1 MKILAISATFPY
13 PPTRGGTPV
22 RTFNLLKHLA
32 RSHEIT
38 LVTQPTADATKTD
51 TDALRETIGELA
63 LFPPPVR
70 GKDRNAIVR
79 IARTVGRFGRFAI
92 EGTPPNVTHY
102 YLDEMQAYIDNAVN
116 SGEYDAIACEH
127 SVNEL
132 FVRPQWQQ
140 HLKTVVDVHSSAY
153 ATCRAQLQ
161 TGTAEKPLRD
171 RLNLPL
177 LYRYERRYCS
187 KFSTL
192 VVTTADD
199 GEQMHALAPNKP
211 IAVVPN
217 GVDLDRF
224 EPRTADPQTQNLVF
238 VGTMDY
244 ISNINAA
251 RFFALNVLPA
261 LQQRYPDASFT
272 IVGAKPVPAVTELAT
287 RQGVKVTGRVPS
299 VVEYLHGAAACV
311 VPMEVGF
318 GIKNKTLEAMAAG
331 VPVVASDRGLEGL
344 AVDGEG
350 VPLRALRANRVEE
363 YVEAIA
369 RLFDNPQL
377 RQELSH
383 NGRSLVETQ
392 YTWERAGRLYE
403 EVFAS

>member
-1 MKILAISATFPY
+1 
-13 PPTRGGTPV
+13 
-22 RTFNLLKHLA
+22 
-32 RSHEIT
+32 
-38 LVTQPTADATKTD
+38 
-51 TDALRETIGELA
+51 
-63 LFPPPVR
+63 
-70 GKDRNAIVR
+70 
-79 IARTVGRFGRFAI
+79 
-92 EGTPPNVTHY
+92 
-102 YLDEMQAYIDNAVN
+102 
-116 SGEYDAIACEH
+116 
-127 SVNEL
+127 
-132 FVRPQWQQ
+132 
-140 HLKTVVDVHSSAY
+140 
-153 ATCRAQLQ
+153 
-161 TGTAEKPLRD
+161 
-171 RLNLPL
+171 
-177 LYRYERRYCS
+177 
-187 KFSTL
+187 
-192 VVTTADD
+192 
-199 GEQMHALAPNKP
+199 
-211 IAVVPN
+211 
-217 GVDLDRF
+217 
-224 EPRTADPQTQNLVF
+224 
-238 VGTMDY
+238 
-244 ISNINAA
+244 
-251 RFFALNVLPA
+251 
-261 LQQRYPDASFT
+261 
-272 IVGAKPVPAVTELAT
+272 VTELAT